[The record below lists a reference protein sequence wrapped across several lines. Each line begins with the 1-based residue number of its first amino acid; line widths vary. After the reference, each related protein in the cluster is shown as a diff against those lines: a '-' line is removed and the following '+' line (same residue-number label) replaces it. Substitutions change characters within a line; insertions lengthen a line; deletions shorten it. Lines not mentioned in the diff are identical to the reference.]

1 MELVRVTTEQMEKCV
16 ARFGSLSGSD
26 LAFLDQRIPGY
37 QRELINILGM
47 NVTENVSDPRLAPKI
62 GGAYGFSVGMAR
74 ADPGNGAGLHW
85 HETEE
90 YFMPLVGRWSIYWL
104 EGDVQREVILDPFDS
119 INVPTHIYRGF
130 RNVGATPGTL
140 FGVVGGPDAGK
151 PHWHPSVIEAARA
164 TGLRVDDNGT
174 LIVEIQP
181 STP

>member
-1 MELVRVTTEQMEKCV
+1 MEKCV

-26 LAFLDQRIPGY
+26 LAFLDQRMPGY

-47 NVTENVSDPRLAPKI
+47 NVTENVSDPRLAQKI

-104 EGDVQREVILDPFDS
+104 EGDVQREVIFDPFDS

-174 LIVEIQP
+174 LMVEI
-181 STP
+181 